1 MLEWG
6 EEEGG
11 ARVASD
17 QKGGTIARSQRAFCK
32 SLDLIVCWTHP
43 LQRFVISLRILTF
56 FCEDALLF
64 STSLGMVFSPV
75 LDLLGLMESMV
86 LHYLL
91 VTFNI

>member
-43 LQRFVISLRILTF
+43 LQRFVIESSHF
-56 FCEDALLF
+56 FANMHF
-64 STSLGMVFSPV
+64 FAVY
-75 LDLLGLMESMV
+75 LLGWRFHLFWI
-86 LHYLL
+86 Y
-91 VTFNI
+91 